1 MASQEQLNR
10 QKESIRLEKE
20 YQDALS
26 ISAQLM
32 RDIALENR
40 TNNKLTGNARK
51 VMASYNKELNERV
64 NNLNNSQDIAK
75 ELVDIDKEILGVQK
89 NIGKSAFDD
98 VLKTKMKS
106 LENTKE
112 ALEMEYLRV
121 KAAEDLDRV
130 QKGVAGQ
137 LISQIDAIE
146 QFGSNIPIVGGLFNQ
161 VFGSSFDS
169 LRQDVTEAGMEM
181 VTTFSQGGMSFSKMS
196 GAMTKFG
203 GRSLMAL
210 LANPMVLAGIAIAG
224 VVAGIALLVS
234 AFSKLDAA
242 AKAFREETGL
252 TNSQMVGL
260 DTTIQS
266 VAISNAQLGVSMEDV
281 AKAAADFSNQFEG
294 LMVPSQEVLG
304 NVTAIEKNFGVSAK
318 TQAGVNQL
326 FQDMAGLSAEAAQ
339 FQVAQVTQAAN
350 LAGVAPDRVLRDIA
364 ESAEAANNYFGGSV
378 QELSKAAV
386 KAAALG
392 TSIKQAS
399 EVADNLMDFESSINA
414 ELEASAMLGQS
425 INFNKARELAA
436 TGDIL
441 GAQQSVLDSLEST
454 VDLNNLNKFQ
464 LDSIAKASGMPVA
477 ELKKQ
482 LNLRK
487 QFGKLDSQ
495 GMKAAEQL
503 LASGKELSDISDSDL
518 AAQTAQ
524 VRAQEEMQSKMDSLK
539 NTFGAIG
546 STLMAALAPLAEM
559 LIVPLTSLGKIL
571 LPAFQLLGKVLGLAF
586 KPVLLIFRLMQK
598 VVDPIVDAFTGM
610 FAELD
615 PFFSKM
621 DEMYTQ
627 LEKGIGPVFSFIGEL
642 LGGVFSLI
650 GSVIGILI
658 DGFMLLYDNVIS
670 PIISVISSI
679 GSFLGFGGGDDEEPV
694 AMAKGGVVNSPTNA
708 IIGEAGPEAVIPL
721 DKMGGMGSD
730 AVVAA
735 IQQFGNEI
743 KNLQVQVNMDGR
755 KVADGV
761 SKVVQRSTENKFGV
775 AT

>member
-20 YQDALS
+20 YQDSLS

-32 RDIALENR
+32 RDIAIENR
-40 TNNKLTGNARK
+40 ANNKLTGNARK
-51 VMASYNKELNERV
+51 VLASYNKELNERV

-75 ELVDIDKEILGVQK
+75 ELVDIDKEMVGVQR
-89 NIGKSAFDD
+89 NMASSTNPILAA
-98 VLKTKMKS
+98 KMKS
-106 LENTKE
+106 LETTKE

-161 VFGSSFDS
+161 VFGSHFDK
-169 LRQDVTEAGMEM
+169 LRTDITEAGMEM
-181 VTTFSQGGMSFSKMS
+181 VTTFGKGGMSFSKMA
-196 GAMTKFG
+196 GAMKQFG
-203 GRSLMAL
+203 GSVMAA

-224 VVAGIALLVS
+224 IAAGIALVIS

-260 DTTIQS
+260 DSTIKNVS
-266 VAISNAQLGVSMEDV
+266 MNNAALGVSMED
-281 AKAAADFSNQFEG
+281 ASKAAAEFTKEFEG
-294 LMVPSQEVLG
+294 LMIPSQGVLE
-304 NVTAIEKNFGVSAK
+304 NVTALEKNFGVAAS
-318 TQAGVNQL
+318 TQAKVNSL
-326 FQDMAGLSAEAAQ
+326 FQETAGLSAEAAQ
-339 FQVAQVTQAAN
+339 YQIAQVTQAAN
-350 LAGVAPDRVLRDIA
+350 LAGVAPTRVLEDIA
-364 ESAEAANNYFGGSV
+364 NSAEAASNYFGGSV
-378 QELSKAAV
+378 EELSKAAV

-441 GAQQSVLDSLEST
+441 GAQQSVLDSLENT
-454 VDLNNLNKFQ
+454 VDLNKLNKFQ
-464 LDSIAKASGMPVA
+464 LDSIAKASGMPVS

-487 QFGKLDSQ
+487 QFGKLDEA
-495 GMKAAEQL
+495 GMRAAENL
-503 LASGKELSDISDSDL
+503 LASGKDLNDISDNEL
-518 AAQTAQ
+518 AAATAQ
-524 VRAQEEMQSKMDSLK
+524 VRAQDEMKSRMDKLK
-539 NTFGAIG
+539 AVFGGIG
-546 STLMAALAPLAEM
+546 TTIMAALAPLGEL
-559 LIVPLTSLGKIL
+559 LITPLISLGKIL
-571 LPAFQLLGKVLGLAF
+571 LPAFQLIGKLLNLAF
-586 KPVLLIFRLMQK
+586 KPVLLIFRLLQK
-598 VVDPIVDAFTGM
+598 VVDPIIDAFSGM
-610 FAELD
+610 FSELD
-615 PFFSKM
+615 PFFAKM

-627 LEKGIGPVFSFIGEL
+627 LEKGMGPVFEMIGATI
-642 LGGVFSLI
+642 GKIFSII
-650 GSVIGILI
+650 GFVIGLMI
-658 DGFMLLYDNVIS
+658 DGFMLLYDYVIA

-679 GSFLGFGGGDDEEPV
+679 GSFLGFGGDDEEPV
-694 AMAKGGVVNSPTNA
+694 AMAKGGVVSSPTNA

-721 DKMGGMGSD
+721 DRMGGMGSD
-730 AVVAA
+730 AVVSA
-735 IQQFGNEI
+735 IQTLGNEI
-743 KNLQVQVNMDGR
+743 KNLQIRIDMDGR
-755 KVADGV
+755 AVAAGV
-761 SKVVQRSTENKFGV
+761 SKVVQRDTSNKFNQPV
-775 AT
+775 

>member
-20 YQDALS
+20 YQDSLS

-32 RDIALENR
+32 RDIAVENR
-40 TNNKLTGNARK
+40 ANNKLTGNARK
-51 VMASYNKELNERV
+51 VLASYNKELNERV

-75 ELVDIDKEILGVQK
+75 ELVDIDKEMVGVQR
-89 NIGKSAFDD
+89 NMASSTNPILAA
-98 VLKTKMKS
+98 KMKS
-106 LENTKE
+106 LETTKE

-161 VFGSSFDS
+161 VFGSHFDK
-169 LRQDVTEAGMEM
+169 LRTDITEAGMEM
-181 VTTFSQGGMSFSKMS
+181 VTTFGKGGMSFSKMA
-196 GAMTKFG
+196 GAMKQFG
-203 GRSLMAL
+203 GSVMAA

-224 VVAGIALLVS
+224 IAAGVALVIS

-260 DTTIQS
+260 DSTIKNVS
-266 VAISNAQLGVSMEDV
+266 MNNAALGVSMEDV
-281 AKAAADFSNQFEG
+281 SKAAAEFTKEFEG
-294 LMVPSQEVLG
+294 LMIPSQGVLE
-304 NVTAIEKNFGVSAK
+304 NVTALEKNFGVAAS
-318 TQAGVNQL
+318 TQAKVNSL
-326 FQDMAGLSAEAAQ
+326 FQETAGLSAEAAQ
-339 FQVAQVTQAAN
+339 YQIAQVTQAAN
-350 LAGVAPDRVLRDIA
+350 LAGVAPTRVLEDIA
-364 ESAEAANNYFGGSV
+364 NSAEAASNYFGGSV
-378 QELSKAAV
+378 EELSKAAV

-441 GAQQSVLDSLEST
+441 GAQQSVLDSLENT
-454 VDLNNLNKFQ
+454 VDLNKLNKFQ
-464 LDSIAKASGMPVA
+464 LDSIAKASGMPVS

-487 QFGKLDSQ
+487 QFGKLDEA
-495 GMKAAEQL
+495 GMRAAENL
-503 LASGKELSDISDSDL
+503 LASGKDLNDISDNEL
-518 AAQTAQ
+518 AAATAQ
-524 VRAQEEMQSKMDSLK
+524 VRAQDEMKSRMDKLK
-539 NTFGAIG
+539 AVFGGIG
-546 STLMAALAPLAEM
+546 TTIMAALAPLGEL
-559 LIVPLTSLGKIL
+559 LITPLISLGKIV
-571 LPAFQLLGKVLGLAF
+571 LPVFQLIGKVLSLAF
-586 KPVLLIFRLMQK
+586 KPVLLIFRLLQK
-598 VVDPIVDAFTGM
+598 VVDPIIDAFAGM
-610 FAELD
+610 FEELD
-615 PFFSKM
+615 PFFAKM

-627 LEKGIGPVFSFIGEL
+627 LEKGMGPVFEMIGATI
-642 LGGVFSLI
+642 GKIFSII
-650 GSVIGILI
+650 GFVIGLMI
-658 DGFMLLYDNVIS
+658 DGFMLLYDYVIA

-679 GSFLGFGGGDDEEPV
+679 GSFLGFGGDDEEPV
-694 AMAKGGVVNSPTNA
+694 AMAKGGVVSSPTNA

-721 DKMGGMGSD
+721 DRMGGMGSD
-730 AVVAA
+730 AVVSA
-735 IQQFGNEI
+735 IQTLGNEI
-743 KNLQVQVNMDGR
+743 KNLQIRIDMDGR
-755 KVADGV
+755 AVAAGV
-761 SKVVQRSTENKFGV
+761 SKVVQRDTSNKFNQPV
-775 AT
+775 